1 MVISGVSPNFS
12 WRCEPGDGVHVL
24 YNRVKVAANHSHN
37 LLLSLS
43 VAAMDVRSP
52 GPRTHPEDAA
62 VAALERAVADL
73 EAQAAS
79 EAATSSELEASI
91 AREEAALVAKRQE
104 RQDVERRL
112 AQQQRFEQREEGVAK
127 LLELQLQVQQQVSA
141 VAGSLSQVSNA
152 ESAWMPGAL
161 KQREQ
166 EVDALSS
173 ALKRQQKISH
183 DAHRELL
190 KLSAAKKRAA
200 AGGSRAAEQ
209 ALRATLAEMETARML
224 AEARA
229 DELAAQVRLLE
240 EQGLRLRLHPPP
252 PPDGKGHAPRK
263 PKRVIVPS
271 ARGGYADG
279 RSGFAGPVR

>member
-1 MVISGVSPNFS
+1 
-12 WRCEPGDGVHVL
+12 
-24 YNRVKVAANHSHN
+24 
-37 LLLSLS
+37 
-43 VAAMDVRSP
+43 MDVRSP
-52 GPRTHPEDAA
+52 ETPYSHPEDAA

-200 AGGSRAAEQ
+200 AGGSRAAEAE

-279 RSGFAGPVR
+279 RSGFTGPVR

>member
-1 MVISGVSPNFS
+1 
-12 WRCEPGDGVHVL
+12 
-24 YNRVKVAANHSHN
+24 
-37 LLLSLS
+37 
-43 VAAMDVRSP
+43 MDVRSP
-52 GPRTHPEDAA
+52 ETPYSHPEDAA

-112 AQQQRFEQREEGVAK
+112 AQQQRFEQRAK

-200 AGGSRAAEQ
+200 AGGSRAAEAE

>member
-1 MVISGVSPNFS
+1 M
-12 WRCEPGDGVHVL
+12 
-24 YNRVKVAANHSHN
+24 
-37 LLLSLS
+37 
-43 VAAMDVRSP
+43 
-52 GPRTHPEDAA
+52 
-62 VAALERAVADL
+62 AALERAVADL

-173 ALKRQQKISH
+173 ALKRQQQISH
-183 DAHRELL
+183 DAHREG
-190 KLSAAKKRAA
+190 R
-200 AGGSRAAEQ
+200 
-209 ALRATLAEMETARML
+209 
-224 AEARA
+224 EA
-229 DELAAQVRLLE
+229 VRR
-240 EQGLRLRLHPPP
+240 QQ
-252 PPDGKGHAPRK
+252 
-263 PKRVIVPS
+263 
-271 ARGGYADG
+271 ARGGG
-279 RSGFAGPVR
+279 RLARCRQRRRSARRSPRWRRRGCSQRRAPTSWRRRCGCSRSRGFACASTRRRRPTARVTRASQSA